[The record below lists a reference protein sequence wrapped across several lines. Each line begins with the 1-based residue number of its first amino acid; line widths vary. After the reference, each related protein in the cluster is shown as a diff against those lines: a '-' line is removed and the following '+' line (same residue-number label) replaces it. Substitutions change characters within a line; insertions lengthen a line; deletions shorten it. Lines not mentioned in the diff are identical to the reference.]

1 MPLPIRELPPASDLA
16 KLAQGGDVSGVSL
29 VLTLFLTARE
39 LYASTER
46 FFARFD
52 ISDAKWSVLML
63 LATAPAKRLQP
74 SEIAAKLAVTRAT
87 VTGLLKG
94 LERDRLVTRSADE
107 ADGRFDVIR
116 LSRAGA
122 ALLRTMMPALANRH
136 ATATAGL
143 SARERQQLVALLHKV
158 RIPADD

>member
-63 LATAPAKRLQP
+63 LATAPA
-74 SEIAAKLAVTRAT
+74 
-87 VTGLLKG
+87 
-94 LERDRLVTRSADE
+94 
-107 ADGRFDVIR
+107 
-116 LSRAGA
+116 
-122 ALLRTMMPALANRH
+122 
-136 ATATAGL
+136 
-143 SARERQQLVALLHKV
+143 
-158 RIPADD
+158 